1 MHWWSRGEAWGGR
14 TRSKYGRP
22 PGAEEVVA
30 VTALDRT
37 SLRSM
42 PDPDAAEEP
51 GHTLGTRTSDYDF
64 ELPAERIA
72 QHPLARRDASRLMV
86 VDRAAQTISHGTF
99 VDVVDLMDPR
109 DVLVVNRT
117 RVLRARLLGS
127 RASGAPA
134 EILLLKPL
142 GDGRFEAMVSPGGKL
157 KPGRRVDIAPGFVA
171 EILEVT
177 ERRTR
182 IVRLESELPVDDAI
196 ERYGHVPL
204 PPYIERSDETEDA
217 ERYQTV
223 FARESGSVAAPT
235 AGLHFTPELLD
246 QISSRGVARTEVLL
260 HVGAGTF
267 KPVEVDDP
275 AHHVMHSEWY
285 SVSEET
291 ARVVNERRASGGRVW
306 AVGTTSVRTLESVV
320 ENSGRVR
327 ASSGETQIFIRP
339 PATLRAVDCM
349 ITNFHLPRSTLIM
362 LVAAAAGY
370 ELTMRAYR
378 EAIDAGYRFY
388 SYGDAMVVV

>member
-1 MHWWSRGEAWGGR
+1 MHDTDSAD
-14 TRSKYGRP
+14 RP
-22 PGAEEVVA
+22 
-30 VTALDRT
+30 
-37 SLRSM
+37 
-42 PDPDAAEEP
+42 
-51 GHTLGTRTSDYDF
+51 LGTRTSDYDF
-64 ELPAERIA
+64 ELPPERIA

-86 VDRAAQTISHGTF
+86 VDRATQTISHRTF
-99 VDVVDLMDPR
+99 ADVVDLMDPR

-142 GDGRFEAMVSPGGKL
+142 GDGRYEAMVSPGGKL
-157 KPGRRVDIAPGFVA
+157 KPGRRVDIAPGFAA

-182 IVRLESELPVDDAI
+182 IVRLESELPIDEAI
-196 ERYGHVPL
+196 EQYGHVPL
-204 PPYIERSDETEDA
+204 PPYIERADRPDDV

-223 FARESGSVAAPT
+223 FAREVGSVAAPT
-235 AGLHFTPELLD
+235 AGLHFTPELLER
-246 QISSRGVARTEVLL
+246 IAKRGVARAEVLL

-267 KPVEVDDP
+267 KPIEVEDP
-275 AHHVMHSEWY
+275 ANHIMHSEWY

-291 ARVVNERRASGGRVW
+291 ARVVNERRAAGGRVW
-306 AVGTTSVRTLESVV
+306 AVGTTSVRTLESVADDRGRIHAA
-320 ENSGRVR
+320 SGD
-327 ASSGETQIFIRP
+327 TTIFIRP

-370 ELTMRAYR
+370 ELTMRAYH

-388 SYGDAMVVV
+388 SYGDAMAILNCNR